1 MKKIFVLFL
10 TLILL
15 CSFAACGDE
24 GKSGGGNTANVDT
37 DAKAGYYDDDVDHFA
52 RDTYDFTY
60 CYTGTSAFTDSVIAA
75 WERMGDK
82 YNFKVSEMCSDG
94 DGEAYVQGIEVACN
108 RGTDGLLID
117 CDPTIHTRVFELLQ
131 DLETP
136 YVCILN
142 EFTDDEGHCIAPCVV
157 LDQYRS
163 GYDSVSWY
171 GENYKEYWGEV
182 DSSEVGLLNLGWST
196 SPPFVERLD
205 GSETAFK
212 EYFPDGTVI
221 EGDGVTVGSLD
232 AETGYNLTSQFM
244 TANPDIKYWIIF
256 GCVED
261 YAQGAARYAETT
273 SNPDNILI
281 TCSGSNILPLE
292 FESGYEGSWKVCYAV
307 SDISYAGPAAVGLI
321 AIVDGR
327 ATEESLWS
335 DLRAEGDLATS
346 YIAEP
351 IMVTKDNYKN
361 FKDEMFKLY
370 TE

>member
-1 MKKIFVLFL
+1 MPPVSYL
-10 TLILL
+10 TSTAQDTTL
-15 CSFAACGDE
+15 SPGTVRTT
-24 GKSGGGNTANVDT
+24 KST
-37 DAKAGYYDDDVDHFA
+37 
-52 RDTYDFTY
+52 
-60 CYTGTSAFTDSVIAA
+60 
-75 WERMGDK
+75 
-82 YNFKVSEMCSDG
+82 
-94 DGEAYVQGIEVACN
+94 
-108 RGTDGLLID
+108 
-117 CDPTIHTRVFELLQ
+117 
-131 DLETP
+131 
-136 YVCILN
+136 
-142 EFTDDEGHCIAPCVV
+142 
-157 LDQYRS
+157 
-163 GYDSVSWY
+163 
-171 GENYKEYWGEV
+171 GEV

-335 DLRAEGDLATS
+335 CLLYTSTGGDLQGIKQS
-346 YIAEP
+346 I
-351 IMVTKDNYKN
+351 I
-361 FKDEMFKLY
+361 
-370 TE
+370 